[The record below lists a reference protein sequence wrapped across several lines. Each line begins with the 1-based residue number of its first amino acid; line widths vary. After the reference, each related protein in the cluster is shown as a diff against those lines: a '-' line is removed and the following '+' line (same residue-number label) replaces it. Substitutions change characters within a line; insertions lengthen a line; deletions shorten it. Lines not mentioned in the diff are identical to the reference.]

1 MMKKIAMVVGIVFL
15 LTQVMVFVSAVDPTV
30 CCEKTK
36 DNLYCQNV
44 PASQCSANAVQAPTS
59 CDSTS
64 FCKLGTCS
72 DGKEGTCT
80 DNTPKLAC
88 NAAGGVWSETAPP
101 QCSLG
106 CCVLGDQ
113 AAFVSLVRCKRLSS
127 LYGLQTNFKKNIL
140 DEVQCVLSV
149 QNQDKGACVYDLEF
163 ARTCKF
169 TTREEC
175 SAGVNGTNVKGQ
187 FFKEILC
194 SAPSLGTNCGS
205 SKKTSCTPGRD
216 EVYFLDTCG
225 NPANIYDSSKADN
238 AEYWT
243 NVKSKAESCN
253 PASGNSNSVSCGNCN
268 YLSGSYCRPSDKK
281 TGPANVCADLNCPT
295 TSKGARKHGESW
307 CGSADKGATN
317 QGTNSVGSRFYKH
330 ICMNGE
336 EVLEQCDDFRQQ
348 DCIEESIPTST
359 GPFLQAACKVNRWQ
373 DCTSQTEKD
382 DCENTDQRDCLWK
395 PGASIGNSTGG
406 ACVPQNS
413 PGLKFW
419 EGTDAKTVCAQGNAA
434 CTVTYEKGVFGG
446 KTCKSGCE
454 CLTDAWQAQRQ
465 NICTAL
471 GDCGAKTNWM
481 GDLGFKTGFKLTNE
495 KS

>member
-88 NAAGGVWSETAPP
+88 NAAGGVWNETAPP

-295 TSKGARKHGESW
+295 TSK
-307 CGSADKGATN
+307 
-317 QGTNSVGSRFYKH
+317 
-330 ICMNGE
+330 
-336 EVLEQCDDFRQQ
+336 
-348 DCIEESIPTST
+348 
-359 GPFLQAACKVNRWQ
+359 
-373 DCTSQTEKD
+373 
-382 DCENTDQRDCLWK
+382 
-395 PGASIGNSTGG
+395 
-406 ACVPQNS
+406 
-413 PGLKFW
+413 
-419 EGTDAKTVCAQGNAA
+419 
-434 CTVTYEKGVFGG
+434 
-446 KTCKSGCE
+446 
-454 CLTDAWQAQRQ
+454 
-465 NICTAL
+465 
-471 GDCGAKTNWM
+471 
-481 GDLGFKTGFKLTNE
+481 
-495 KS
+495 